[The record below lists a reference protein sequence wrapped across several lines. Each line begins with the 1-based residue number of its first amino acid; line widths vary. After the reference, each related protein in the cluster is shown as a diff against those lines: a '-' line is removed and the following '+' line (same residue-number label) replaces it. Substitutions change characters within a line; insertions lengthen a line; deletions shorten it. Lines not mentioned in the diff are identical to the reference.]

1 MIGTWSHEVMA
12 KACGKS
18 RRSRWLTGDVGIQA
32 TALMAHRNFWP
43 ISVGGHPEHLLS
55 VQGVCIYTCYRY
67 SVYNVYNMYIVHI
80 IIICVHVYIYMLH
93 VCVIYTYTHHILCLI
108 MYYDVWIRSIV
119 QKVSAEVYT
128 ERCTTNIPW
137 LTGDDDCCSGKRVVL
152 HFFITLVVGLD
163 PQSWGRQ
170 LA

>member
-1 MIGTWSHEVMA
+1 MNGSRKRAKVILQDGMIGTWSREVMA

-80 IIICVHVYIYMLH
+80 IIICVHVYIYICYMFVLSIH
-93 VCVIYTYTHHILCLI
+93 THIIYCVLLCT
-108 MYYDVWIRSIV
+108 MMCES
-119 QKVSAEVYT
+119 
-128 ERCTTNIPW
+128 
-137 LTGDDDCCSGKRVVL
+137 VVL
-152 HFFITLVVGLD
+152 YKKSARRYTQKDAQPTSHGLQEMMTVVLVSV
-163 PQSWGRQ
+163 
-170 LA
+170 